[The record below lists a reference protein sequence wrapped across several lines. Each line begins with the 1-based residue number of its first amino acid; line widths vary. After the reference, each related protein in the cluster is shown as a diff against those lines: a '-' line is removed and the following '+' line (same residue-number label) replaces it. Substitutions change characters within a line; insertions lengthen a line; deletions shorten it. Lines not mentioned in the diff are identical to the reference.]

1 MEDSVHTALVH
12 FCLIVGEGQTG
23 GRDGH
28 ATAPCH
34 RVMLGNEGRKKERR
48 KAEDGGRRSFCFHL
62 FGRWKTE
69 KYIDLPKEVLVGC
82 VKKNFAT

>member
-1 MEDSVHTALVH
+1 MLVGAEE
-12 FCLIVGEGQTG
+12 VGG
-23 GRDGH
+23 GRV
-28 ATAPCH
+28 AAPCH

-48 KAEDGGRRSFCFHL
+48 KAEDGGRRSFCFYL

-69 KYIDLPKEVLVGC
+69 KYDLPKEVLVGC